1 MKKTPKEQKCFLIT
15 GGSFSAKGPMS
26 MLFIVVDEL
35 RTRFPGC
42 EIYADVYA
50 KAPDGLKFS
59 CVNLLPWVW
68 KGVADPFYAV
78 LSLLRRIIRGLL
90 TDLPPATS
98 VREAKK
104 IFASLDAVIDIS
116 GFALSSQF
124 ENATSE
130 FYLDRIEAAKKL
142 DIPVFLLP
150 QSFGPF
156 DYEKDADRI
165 QRRIGELMHFPK
177 IIFAR
182 EKQGYKL
189 LTEEYG
195 LKNVRLM
202 PDIVLQNR
210 GIDYSHIYTDPA
222 EETDGF
228 KPAGDKKVAII
239 PNRNMYRIG
248 KKETFL
254 SCYDSVIRQ
263 LKEDGFSVYLTAF
276 VKQDAVVLDD
286 IMERHADGSLIRVS
300 ENMSIRAFASFIRQF
315 DFVIC
320 SRYHGIVHTIKEGVP
335 VISLG
340 WAVKYAELMELFDE
354 QKYVLDIRSDA
365 DMQNVPKV
373 LEEMETHYAAEH
385 AKIAGRLAEYQNG
398 SCFDMVAEL
407 L

>member
-50 KAPDGLKFS
+50 KAPDGLTFS

-156 DYEKDADRI
+156 DYTKDADRL
-165 QRRIGELMHFPK
+165 RKRIGALMSWPK
-177 IIFAR
+177 LIFAR
-182 EKQGYKL
+182 EKQGYLL
-189 LTEEYG
+189 LTEQYG
-195 LKNVRLM
+195 LKNVRMM

-210 GIDYSHIYTDPA
+210 SIDYTHIYTEPT
-222 EETDGF
+222 EEACGIRM
-228 KPAGDKKVAII
+228 GEGKKVAII

-248 KKETFL
+248 KKEAFL
-254 SCYDSVIRQ
+254 SCYDLVIQ
-263 LKEDGFSVYLTAF
+263 KLQNDGFSVYLTAF
-276 VKQDAVVLDD
+276 VEQDTVVVND
-286 IMERHADGSLIRVS
+286 IMERHNDGTLNRVF
-300 ENMSIRAFASFIRQF
+300 EKMSIRDFAAFIRQF

-320 SRYHGIVHTIKEGVP
+320 SRYHGIVHTLKEEVP

-340 WAVKYAELMELFDE
+340 WAVKYAELMELFDQ
-354 QKYVLDIRSDA
+354 QKYELDIRNDA
-365 DMQNVPKV
+365 DMKNVPEV
-373 LEEMETHYAAEH
+373 LEEMETHYAVEH
-385 AKIAGRLAEYQNG
+385 EKIAGRLAEYQNG
-398 SCFDMVAEL
+398 SCFDMIAEL